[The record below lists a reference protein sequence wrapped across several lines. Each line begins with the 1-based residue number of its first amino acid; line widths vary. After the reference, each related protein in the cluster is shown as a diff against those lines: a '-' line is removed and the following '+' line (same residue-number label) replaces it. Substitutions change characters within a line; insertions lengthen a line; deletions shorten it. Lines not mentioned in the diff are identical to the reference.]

1 MPASTTATTTDE
13 GSRVLPVISLIGGVF
28 IWASSFPAAKVILT
42 AFDPMVMVFARMA
55 IASACIIP
63 FWGRMRGQPFR
74 RADWKYLI
82 FMVLCEPCLYFLFEA
97 HALVHTSASQ
107 AGMIAALLPL
117 MVTAGAFFALGER
130 ITRRTMLG
138 FAMAIFGA
146 AWLSLAGEATA
157 EAPNPLLGNFLE
169 FLAMAMASGYMV
181 TLRHLTRSYSPHFL
195 TAFQAV
201 AGAIFFLPMLALPTT
216 ELPAAFPLLP
226 TLGLVYMG
234 VVVTLGAYGMY
245 NFGASKLPASQ
256 ASVFIN
262 LIPVFA
268 VALGW
273 TLLGERLNSQ
283 QMIASVLVL
292 AGVFLS
298 QQRRRRR
305 KAAGA
310 VTP

>member
-1 MPASTTATTTDE
+1 MSEPLSRLLPA
-13 GSRVLPVISLIGGVF
+13 LSLTGGVF

-55 IASACIIP
+55 IACCCIAP
-63 FWGRMRGQPFR
+63 FWHRLRGQPFR
-74 RADWKYLI
+74 RSDWKYLL
-82 FMVLCEPCLYFLFEA
+82 FMALCEPCLYFLFEA

-117 MVTAGAFFALGER
+117 MVTAGAFMFLGER
-130 ITRRTMLG
+130 VTARTMAG
-138 FAMAIFGA
+138 FAMAISGA
-146 AWLSLAGEATA
+146 AWLSLAGEATDQ
-157 EAPNPLLGNFLE
+157 APNPLLGNILE

-195 TAFQAV
+195 TCFQAV
-201 AGAIFFLPMLALPTT
+201 MGFVFFLPMLALPSTQ
-216 ELPAAFPLLP
+216 LPTQFPLLP

-234 VVVTLGAYGMY
+234 TFVTLGAYGMY
-245 NFGASKLPASQ
+245 NYGASKLPASQ

-273 TLLGERLNSQ
+273 TLLGERLNAQ
-283 QMIASVLVL
+283 QIAASVLVL
-292 AGVFLS
+292 AGVFMS

-305 KAAGA
+305 KRENKAQTAPSAEG
-310 VTP
+310 